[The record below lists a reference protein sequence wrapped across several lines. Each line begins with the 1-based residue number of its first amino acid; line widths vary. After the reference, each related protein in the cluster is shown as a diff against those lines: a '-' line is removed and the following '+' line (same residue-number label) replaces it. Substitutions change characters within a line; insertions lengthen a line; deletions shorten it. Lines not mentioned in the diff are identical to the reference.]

1 MDHHIDFGG
10 QYSGGSDSE
19 ERERSTFFCTGEF
32 AERDLSPKVK
42 ENSQRR
48 SQSQRSTKQP
58 RATSNRHSGT
68 RHRVL
73 QPLRGKEFGPQVQG
87 RKQQEEMASNTRN
100 SSKEMNKMKKQMEE
114 MQKENESLKR
124 KSEADEK
131 KLSKKMR
138 GGAGPDTWAVV
149 ENKALVTYF
158 KNEAK
163 STCWKKCKFIGSE
176 AELQTLVLI
185 ILKTTDDWKKVV
197 EHDLDET
204 DLKHMLGQYTKV
216 YGKYVTNAINGKR
229 NALQQ
234 SLKVEYKK
242 MRKEGQKYSAA
253 QFLNSAQRLN
263 IALLSQNGKGGAK
276 NKNLNLEN
284 KKYRNRFDVWVDR
297 VMPVVAGKDWKV
309 ETRCMTTMG
318 VPLDGSADGPPPVS
332 VADEAIAVLIIENCE
347 EKWNY
352 QVRREVA
359 NKDLDQDKMEV
370 MVKYTTS
377 KGGSNAFGAWS
388 REGRLRFKEI
398 RGKIKKARASE
409 EAKAGEKQ
417 CRKRLFKKHDMQKK
431 LDAKK
436 KNATPNIPIIDL
448 AGAEVG
454 FGSGDEEDVSIVE
467 YKTDEDEGDSG
478 ADDSDDD
485 KTVGEEEEPTKKGVA
500 PKKSKNPLNDGVEP
514 ELNDLVPD
522 TTEEFAAREADRQA
536 ARAEEKAK
544 KVAAK
549 NKKEAAAAKK
559 KERAAKKK
567 EGEGN
572 EKDSDEE
579 DKEEDDDDEEVVKDN
594 EGAGRSEAKASNVED
609 TEGEEKKDEDED

>member
-163 STCWKKCKFIGSE
+163 TTSWKKCKFIGSE

-197 EHDLDET
+197 DLDET
-204 DLKHMLGQYTKV
+204 DLKHMLTQYTKV

-276 NKNLNLEN
+276 NKKLNLEN

-332 VADEAIAVLIIENCE
+332 VADEAITVVIIENCE

-359 NKDLDQDKMEV
+359 GKDLDLDKMEK

-388 REGRLRFKEI
+388 KEGRLRFKEI

-572 EKDSDEE
+572 EEDSDEE

>member
-1 MDHHIDFGG
+1 
-10 QYSGGSDSE
+10 
-19 ERERSTFFCTGEF
+19 
-32 AERDLSPKVK
+32 
-42 ENSQRR
+42 
-48 SQSQRSTKQP
+48 
-58 RATSNRHSGT
+58 
-68 RHRVL
+68 
-73 QPLRGKEFGPQVQG
+73 
-87 RKQQEEMASNTRN
+87 
-100 SSKEMNKMKKQMEE
+100 MKKQMEE

-163 STCWKKCKFIGSE
+163 ITSWKQCKFLGSE

-185 ILKTTDDWKKVV
+185 ILKTTDDWKKLV
-197 EHDLDET
+197 DLDET

-263 IALLSQNGKGGAK
+263 IALLSQNGKGGAN
-276 NKNLNLEN
+276 NKKLNLAN

-448 AGAEVG
+448 VGAEVG
-454 FGSGDEEDVSIVE
+454 FGSGDEEDVSIE
-467 YKTDEDEGDSG
+467 NYDTDEDEGDSG
-478 ADDSDDD
+478 ADDSDGGEVEDD
-485 KTVGEEEEPTKKGVA
+485 NKTVGEEEDPTKKGGA
-500 PKKSKNPLNDGVEP
+500 SKKSQNPLNNGVEP
-514 ELNDLVPD
+514 ELNDVVPET
-522 TTEEFAAREADRQA
+522 TTEFAVREGDRQA

-549 NKKEAAAAKK
+549 NKKEAAAKK
-559 KERAAKKK
+559 KERPAKKK

-572 EKDSDEE
+572 EEDSDEE